1 MQNFRRLTI
10 AAWIWLSLF
19 WSASAWAA
27 TTTFASDISKIPPAA
42 VAVALGLSLIGG
54 AAATL
59 RKIAS
64 PDIVITKLPWV
75 VASDMLMAVLAGL
88 VTYSVIAW
96 QEFPLLLQ
104 PGCITIAAFG
114 GSRVLDRYLGAGL
127 ARIDRLAGKPDTEG
141 VPP

>member
-1 MQNFRRLTI
+1 MQNYSRLKN
-10 AAWIWLSLF
+10 AAWIWLGLF

-27 TTTFASDISKIPPAA
+27 SNTFASDISKIPPAA
-42 VAVALGLSLIGG
+42 FAVALGLSLIGG

-59 RKIAS
+59 RKIAA
-64 PDIVITKLPWV
+64 PEIAITNMRLV
-75 VASDMLMAVLAGL
+75 VASDMLMSVVAGL

-96 QEFPLLLQ
+96 QDVPLLLQ

-127 ARIDRLAGKPDTEG
+127 AQIDRLAGKPEG
-141 VPP
+141 ATPP

>member
-1 MQNFRRLTI
+1 MQNYGLLKK
-10 AAWIWLSLF
+10 AAWTWLAMF
-19 WSASAWAA
+19 WSVSAWAA
-27 TTTFASDISKIPPAA
+27 TTTFASDLSKIPAAA

-127 ARIDRLAGKPDTEG
+127 AQVDRLAGKPQTEG
-141 VPP
+141 VAP

>member
-1 MQNFRRLTI
+1 MQNYGLLKK
-10 AAWIWLSLF
+10 AAWIWLAMF
-19 WSASAWAA
+19 WSASALAA
-27 TTTFASDISKIPPAA
+27 TTTFASDLSKIPAAA

-64 PDIVITKLPWV
+64 PELVITNMRLV
-75 VASDMLMAVLAGL
+75 IASDMLMSVVAGL

-127 ARIDRLAGKPDTEG
+127 ARIDRLAGKPDVEG
-141 VPP
+141 VVP

>member
-1 MQNFRRLTI
+1 MQNYDRLKK
-10 AAWIWLSLF
+10 AVWIWLTTV

-27 TTTFASDISKIPPAA
+27 STTFASDISKIPAAA
-42 VAVALGLSLIGG
+42 VAVALVLSLIGG

-64 PDIVITKLPWV
+64 PEIAITNMPLV
-75 VASDMLMAVLAGL
+75 VASDMLMAVVAGL
-88 VTYSVIAW
+88 VTYSLIAW

-127 ARIDRLAGKPDTEG
+127 ARIDRLAGKPEG
-141 VPP
+141 ATPP